1 MRDYPRK
8 QSGMVLLVCLT
19 LLLLLS
25 VLGLTSL
32 QSAVQQEK
40 MAGSVWFANH
50 SLQAAE
56 TGLRMG
62 EAQVQTQWRELLV
75 CSAPTRCVPPL
86 SARTQVLPGVDPQS
100 GVLWLKA
107 PDGVFGIQSLGV
119 GVTPAHLP
127 GIASA
132 HFYRV
137 TAVGVRG
144 SSRTVLESVYARYQP
159 ADSEANE
166 PVRQQFRR
174 IMWRQ
179 IQ

>member
-1 MRDYPRK
+1 MFQGAAALNLDAKGRLAIPARHRDALAVDNGQVVLTAHPHGCCLVYP
-8 QSGMVLLVCLT
+8 
-19 LLLLLS
+19 
-25 VLGLTSL
+25 
-32 QSAVQQEK
+32 
-40 MAGSVWFANH
+40 
-50 SLQAAE
+50 
-56 TGLRMG
+56 
-62 EAQVQTQWRELLV
+62 
-75 CSAPTRCVPPL
+75 VPAWIPI
-86 SARTQVLPGVDPQS
+86 RDQVLAAPGLDPQS

-144 SSRTVLESVYARYQP
+144 PSRTVLESVYARYQP
-159 ADSEANE
+159 TDSEAGE

>member
-8 QSGMVLLVCLT
+8 QSGMVLLVSLT

-40 MAGSVWFANH
+40 MAGSVWFANQ

-62 EAQVQTQWRELLV
+62 EAQVQTQWRELLA
-75 CSAPTRCVPPL
+75 CSAPTRCVPPS
-86 SARTQVLPGVDPQS
+86 SARTQVLPGLDPQS

-107 PDGVFGIQSLGV
+107 PEGVFGLQSIGA
-119 GVTPAHLP
+119 GVTPAHWP

-144 SSRTVLESVYARYQP
+144 PSRTVLESVYVRYQP
-159 ADSEANE
+159 AENEANE